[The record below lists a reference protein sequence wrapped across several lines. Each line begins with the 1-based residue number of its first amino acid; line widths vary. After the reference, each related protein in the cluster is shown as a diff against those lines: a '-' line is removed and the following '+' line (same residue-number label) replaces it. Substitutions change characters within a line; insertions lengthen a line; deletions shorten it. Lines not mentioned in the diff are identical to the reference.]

1 MQSDIDLRGLL
12 GIIRRQ
18 LWLIVSVVVGLTAI
32 AAVITYSLEPRY
44 SASTQVFVD
53 TAGKGI
59 LDTEE
64 TVRNTTA
71 DNARVETEVVIT
83 RTDEILLSVITS
95 ENLVADDEFGVKV
108 SLVDRVLQ
116 FLRLG
121 EPTPADS
128 ADAAAKVLDNFRDA
142 VSVSRRGLTYV
153 IDVTV
158 TSRDPAK
165 AARLRRRSDASARN
179 TA

>member
-44 SASTQVFVD
+44 SASAQVFVD

-95 ENLVADDEFGVKV
+95 ENLVA
-108 SLVDRVLQ
+108 
-116 FLRLG
+116 
-121 EPTPADS
+121 
-128 ADAAAKVLDNFRDA
+128 
-142 VSVSRRGLTYV
+142 
-153 IDVTV
+153 
-158 TSRDPAK
+158 
-165 AARLRRRSDASARN
+165 
-179 TA
+179 